1 MPSLR
6 SALSRPR
13 YWLLGCT
20 LLVAGVLVQTQH
32 WDDRAQ
38 LWWQERSTPLAE
50 RLASVWLPGY
60 RAVVQGKALAGL
72 EEDETSGLTYNPRTG
87 TLFTVTGKHP
97 LLVEL
102 SRDGEIL
109 RRISLKGFADPEGV
123 EMMDNGR
130 MAIVDERR
138 RQLTTFTLRDSDLE
152 LDAEDFPG
160 FDLGFADAGNKGFEG
175 LGWDSRS
182 HSLLLGK
189 ERGPLGLF
197 SLPFPGEDGA
207 AGVMQPL
214 LAGNLGLRD
223 ISSLSVDERTG
234 HLLVLSDES
243 RLLLELDRRGQPV
256 SFLSLSGG
264 LNGLDQAIE
273 QAEGVAVDENGDIYI
288 VAEPNLFYRFSK
300 PRANAG

>member
-1 MPSLR
+1 MSSLR
-6 SALSRPR
+6 FRLKHPG
-13 YWLLGCT
+13 YWLTGCA
-20 LLVAGVLVQTQH
+20 LLAFGVLAQTQH

-38 LWWQERSTPLAE
+38 LWWQERSTPLVS
-50 RLASVWLPGY
+50 RLASIWLPGY
-60 RAVVQGKALAGL
+60 RAVIQAKTLDGL
-72 EEDETSGLTYNPRTG
+72 EKDETSGLTYNPLTG
-87 TLFTVTGKHP
+87 TLFTVTGKNP

-109 RRISLKGFADPEGV
+109 RRIRLNGFSDPEGV

-138 RQLTTFTLRDSDLE
+138 RQLTTFTLQVDDLE
-152 LDAEDFPG
+152 LDAADFPG

-189 ERGPLGLF
+189 ERSPMGLF
-197 SLPFPGEDGA
+197 SLPFPD
-207 AGVMQPL
+207 AGGRAGTLRPL
-214 LAGNLGLRD
+214 VAGNLGLRD

-234 HLLVLSDES
+234 HLLLLSDES
-243 RLLLELDRRGQPV
+243 RMLLELDRAGQPV

-264 LNGLDQAIE
+264 LNGLDSGIQ
-273 QAEGVAVDENGDIYI
+273 QAEGVAMDEDGDIYI
-288 VAEPNLFYRFSK
+288 VAEPNLFYRFRK
-300 PRANAG
+300 PLPDAG

>member
-1 MPSLR
+1 MPYLR
-6 SALSRPR
+6 SPLIRPR
-13 YWLLGCT
+13 NWLLGCA
-20 LLVAGVLVQTQH
+20 LLTAGVLVQTQH

-38 LWWQERSTPLAE
+38 LWWQERSTPLGN
-50 RLASVWLPGY
+50 RLASIWLPGY
-60 RAVVQGKALAGL
+60 RAVVQAKALAGL
-72 EEDETSGLTYNPRTG
+72 EDDETSGLTYNPQTG

-109 RRISLKGFADPEGV
+109 RRIPLKGFANPEGV

-130 MAIVDERR
+130 MAIVDERSR
-138 RQLTTFTLRDSDLE
+138 LLTTFTLDANALE
-152 LDAEDFPG
+152 LNAADFPG

-197 SLPFPGEDGA
+197 RLPFPGEDGA
-207 AGVMQPL
+207 AGTLQPL
-214 LAGNLGLRD
+214 MAGNLGLRD

-243 RLLLELDRRGQPV
+243 RLLLELDRSGQPV
-256 SFLSLSGG
+256 SFLSLAGG
-264 LNGLDQAIE
+264 LNGLDSSIE
-273 QAEGVAVDENGDIYI
+273 QAEGVAMDESGDIYI
-288 VAEPNLFYRFSK
+288 VAEPNLFYRFRKSL
-300 PRANAG
+300 PDAG

>member
-1 MPSLR
+1 M
-6 SALSRPR
+6 SALLQKIRRPR
-13 YWLLGCT
+13 YWLSGLT
-20 LLVAGVLVQTQH
+20 VIALSAVAQTQH

-38 LWWQERSTPLAE
+38 LWLQERSTPLVD

-60 RAVVQGKALAGL
+60 RAVIQAKALDGL
-72 EEDETSGLTYNPRTG
+72 EEDETSGLTYNPATG
-87 TLFTVTGKHP
+87 TLFTVTGKNP

-102 SRDGEIL
+102 SREGEVL
-109 RRISLKGFADPEGV
+109 RRIELKGFADPEGV

-138 RQLTTFTLRDSDLE
+138 RQLTTFTLGNDDLE
-152 LDAEDFPG
+152 LDAADFQG
-160 FDLGFADAGNKGFEG
+160 FDLGFAEAGNKGFEG

-189 ERGPLGLF
+189 ERAPLGLF
-197 SLPFPGEDGA
+197 SLPFPGEDGS
-207 AGVMQPL
+207 AGALQPL
-214 LAGNLGLRD
+214 MAGNPGLRD

-243 RLLLELDRRGQPV
+243 RMLLELDRAGNPV

-264 LNGLDQAIE
+264 LNGLDRGIE
-273 QAEGVAVDENGDIYI
+273 QAEGVAMDDEGNIYI
-288 VAEPNLFYRFSK
+288 VAEPNLFYVFSK
-300 PRANAG
+300 PAPKAG

>member
-1 MPSLR
+1 MPFLHSPLN
-6 SALSRPR
+6 RPR
-13 YWLLGCT
+13 NWLLGCA
-20 LLVAGVLVQTQH
+20 LLATGVLVQTQH
-32 WDDRAQ
+32 WDDRAE
-38 LWWQERSTPLAE
+38 LWWQERSTPLVN
-50 RLASVWLPGY
+50 RLASIWLPGY
-60 RAVVQGKALAGL
+60 RAVVQAKTLTGL
-72 EEDETSGLTYNPRTG
+72 EEDETSGLTYNPQTG

-109 RRISLKGFADPEGV
+109 RRILLKGFSDPEGV

-138 RQLTTFTLRDSDLE
+138 RQLTTFTLRDGDLE
-152 LDAEDFPG
+152 LNAADFPG

-207 AGVMQPL
+207 AGTLQPL
-214 LAGNLGLRD
+214 MAGNLGLRD

-234 HLLVLSDES
+234 HLLLLSDES
-243 RLLLELDRRGQPV
+243 RLLLELDRSGQPV

-264 LNGLDQAIE
+264 LNGLDSSIK
-273 QAEGVAVDENGDIYI
+273 QAEGVAMDENGDIYI
-288 VAEPNLFYRFSK
+288 VAEPNLFYRFRK
-300 PRANAG
+300 PLPDAG